1 MSLNRANPV
10 GYVYRSLKT
19 LLTPAQK
26 KRSAFIFLT
35 ASLISLAD
43 VVGLSAMVPVL
54 MLAIDRSFL
63 DKSSKLRWVFD
74 LFGFQTESAFLVFLI
89 VLILSFFLLKNL
101 LALLLYR
108 FTRNNA
114 VSIVSHLSEIKYR
127 SYFSNNPEGLHAAEQ
142 GNFQEKVLLTPY
154 YFVSGVYL
162 PFVNLVSESV
172 VVASLVTVFTL
183 YNPLIF
189 LLIAGLLMPSF
200 YLVNRY
206 TRNRIYNLS
215 ERTNRFRERAAGI
228 LDFGLSGY
236 IDIRLNRAHIRFFE
250 RFRPYK
256 EGFIRN
262 GIKAVNYQLIPA
274 RINELVALLGIILLV
289 LYGYFISENASEVR
303 VIAALLAFSIFRMIP
318 AANRMLQ
325 AIMHMRMNQYT
336 IALLQT
342 KETAQTVEAEAPT
355 VLGNGLRME
364 GIRFVY
370 PENQLLI
377 FDGLDLALPKGEA
390 LGIKGASGA
399 GKTTLLKILMG
410 LEIADSGR
418 VLCNDTPLQNGADLG
433 GICSYVSQ
441 EPFLFQGTLSENIAL
456 GLAPEQIDRERVMD
470 CLRRAAFSSG
480 MPENEWITLLVDDR
494 GNNLSEGQKQRIALA
509 RALYFDKPLL
519 ILDEPTSALDS
530 ETESQ
535 VISTLRE
542 LKKSGKTILII
553 AHRDRVM
560 DLCDHIYEIKNQKLE
575 LIR

>member
-1 MSLNRANPV
+1 MNRANPV

-63 DKSSKLRWVFD
+63 EKSSKLRWVFD
-74 LFGFQTESAFLVFLI
+74 TFGFETESAFLVFLI
-89 VLILSFFLLKNL
+89 VLILSFFLLKNI
-101 LALLLYR
+101 LALLFYR

-114 VSIVSHLSEIKYR
+114 VSIVSRLSEIKYR
-127 SYFSNNPEGLHAAEQ
+127 NYFGHNPEGLHAAEQ

-215 ERTNRFRERAAGI
+215 ERTNRFREKAAGI

-274 RINELVALLGIILLV
+274 RINELVALIGIILLV
-289 LYGYFISENASEVR
+289 LYGYFISDNTSEVR

-342 KETAQTVEAEAPT
+342 KEVEKPIQVEAPT
-355 VLGNGLRME
+355 ALGNGLRME
-364 GIRFVY
+364 AIRFTY

-377 FDGLDLALPKGEA
+377 FDALDFSLPKGHA
-390 LGIKGASGA
+390 IGIKGASGA

-410 LEIADSGR
+410 LEIAEAGR
-418 VLCNDTPLQNGADLG
+418 VMCNDVPLDNGADLG

-441 EPFLFQGTLSENIAL
+441 EPFLFQGTLAENIAL
-456 GLAPEQIDRERVMD
+456 GLAPEQINRERVMD
-470 CLRRAAFSSG
+470 SLRRAAFSSG
-480 MPENEWITLLVDDR
+480 KPDSEWITLLVDDR

-509 RALYFDKPLL
+509 RALYFDRPLL

-530 ETESQ
+530 ETELQ

-542 LKKSGKTILII
+542 LKNSGKTILII

-560 DLCDHIYEIKNQKLE
+560 DLCDHIYEIRNHKLE
-575 LIR
+575 IIR

>member
-1 MSLNRANPV
+1 MNRANPV

-63 DKSSKLRWVFD
+63 EKSSKLRWVFD
-74 LFGFQTESAFLVFLI
+74 TFGFETESAFLVFLI
-89 VLILSFFLLKNL
+89 VLILSFFLLKNI

-114 VSIVSHLSEIKYR
+114 VSIVSHLAEIKYR
-127 SYFSNNPEGLHAAEQ
+127 SYFSNNPDGLHAAEQ
-142 GNFQEKVLLTPY
+142 GNFQDKVLLTPY

-183 YNPLIF
+183 YNPMIF

-228 LDFGLSGY
+228 MDFGLSGY
-236 IDIRLNRAHIRFFE
+236 IDIRLNRAHLRFFE

-262 GIKAVNYQLIPA
+262 GIKAINYQLIPA
-274 RINELVALLGIILLV
+274 RINELVALIGIILLV
-289 LYGYFISENASEVR
+289 LYGYFISDNTSEVR

-336 IALLQT
+336 IALLRNPGSEQ
-342 KETAQTVEAEAPT
+342 VAEVAAPAT
-355 VLGNGLRME
+355 LGSGIKMQ

-370 PENQLLI
+370 SENQLLI
-377 FDGLDLALPKGEA
+377 FDGLDFSLPSRQA
-390 LGIKGASGA
+390 LGIKGSSGA

-410 LEIADSGR
+410 LEIADEGQ
-418 VLCNDTPLQNGADLG
+418 VLCNEVPLQNGADLG

-441 EPFLFQGTLSENIAL
+441 EPFLFQGTLAENIAL
-456 GLAPEQIDRERVMD
+456 GLAPEQIDKECVLD

-480 MPENEWITLLVDDR
+480 IPEDEWIMLMVDDR
-494 GNNLSEGQKQRIALA
+494 GSNLSEGQKQRIALA
-509 RALYFDKPLL
+509 RALYFDRPLL
-519 ILDEPTSALDS
+519 ILDEPTSALDL
-530 ETESQ
+530 ETEQQ
-535 VISTLRE
+535 VISTLQE
-542 LKKSGKTILII
+542 LKNSGKTILII

-560 DLCDHIYEIKNQKLE
+560 DLCDHIYEIKNHKLE
-575 LIR
+575 IIR

>member
-1 MSLNRANPV
+1 
-10 GYVYRSLKT
+10 
-19 LLTPAQK
+19 
-26 KRSAFIFLT
+26 
-35 ASLISLAD
+35 
-43 VVGLSAMVPVL
+43 MVPVL

-63 DKSSKLRWVFD
+63 EKSSKLRWVFD
-74 LFGFQTESAFLVFLI
+74 VFGFQTESAFLVFLI
-89 VLILSFFLLKNL
+89 VLILLFFLLKNI

-127 SYFSNNPEGLHAAEQ
+127 NYFSNNPEGLHAAEQ

-215 ERTNRFRERAAGI
+215 ERTNRFREKAAGI

-274 RINELVALLGIILLV
+274 RINELVALIGIILLV
-289 LYGYFISENASEVR
+289 LYGYFISDNTSEVR

-325 AIMHMRMNQYT
+325 AIMYMRMNQYT
-336 IALLQT
+336 IALLQS
-342 KETAQTVEAEAPT
+342 KEIENPEQVEAPT
-355 VLGNGLRME
+355 ALGKGLRME
-364 GIRFVY
+364 EIRFTY

-377 FDGLDLALPKGEA
+377 FNALDFSLPSGHA
-390 LGIKGASGA
+390 IGIKGASGA

-410 LEIADSGR
+410 LEIADAGR
-418 VLCNDTPLQNGADLG
+418 VICNEIPLENGADLG

-441 EPFLFQGTLSENIAL
+441 EPFLSQGTLAENIAL
-456 GLAPEQIDRERVMD
+456 GLAPEQINRERVMD

-480 MPENEWITLLVDDR
+480 KPESEWITLLVDDR

-509 RALYFDKPLL
+509 RALYFDRPLL

-530 ETESQ
+530 ETELQ

-542 LKKSGKTILII
+542 LKNSGKTILII

-560 DLCDHIYEIKNQKLE
+560 DLCDHIYEIRNHKLE
-575 LIR
+575 IIR